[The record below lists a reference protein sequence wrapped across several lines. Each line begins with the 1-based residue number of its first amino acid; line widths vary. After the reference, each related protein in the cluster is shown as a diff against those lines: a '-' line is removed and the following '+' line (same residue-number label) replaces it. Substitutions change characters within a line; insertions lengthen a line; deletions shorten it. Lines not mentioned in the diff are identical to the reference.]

1 MKTFLLVS
9 NIVLLFTF
17 ICTIGFGE
25 SYYYDDENY
34 VYYLIFLILSILIIL
49 SNLIYLILSNKDL
62 VKLKKERRK
71 LEEEI
76 KIKKLKNELE
86 KND

>member
-1 MKTFLLVS
+1 MKTFLIIS
-9 NIVLLFTF
+9 NVVLLITF
-17 ICTIGFGE
+17 ICTNVFGA
-25 SYYYDDENY
+25 SYYYEDVGY
-34 VYYLIFLILSILIIL
+34 AFYLIFLILSILIIL

-76 KIKKLKNELE
+76 KIKKLKDELGR
-86 KND
+86 N

>member
-1 MKTFLLVS
+1 MKTFLIIS
-9 NIVLLFTF
+9 NVILLITF

-34 VYYLIFLILSILIIL
+34 VFYMIFLILSILIIL
-49 SNLIYLILSNKDL
+49 SNLIYLIFLNKDL

-76 KIKKLKNELE
+76 KIKKLKVELNSE
-86 KND
+86 